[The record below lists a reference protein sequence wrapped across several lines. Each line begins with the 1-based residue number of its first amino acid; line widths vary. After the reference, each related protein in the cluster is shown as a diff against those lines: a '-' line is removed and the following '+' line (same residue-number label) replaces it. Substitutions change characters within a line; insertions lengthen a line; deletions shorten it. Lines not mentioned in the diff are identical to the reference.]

1 MGSVG
6 MLMDNDTVVREG
18 KNTDELYTEQREE
31 EEDKQYSAAW
41 SFSTDL

>member
-1 MGSVG
+1 

-31 EEDKQYSAAW
+31 EEEEDKQYPAAW
-41 SFSTDL
+41 SFSRDL